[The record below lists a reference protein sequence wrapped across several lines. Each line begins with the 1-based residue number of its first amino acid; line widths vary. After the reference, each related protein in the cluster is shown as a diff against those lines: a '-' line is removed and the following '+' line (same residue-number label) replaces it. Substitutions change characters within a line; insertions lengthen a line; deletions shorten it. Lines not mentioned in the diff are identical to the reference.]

1 MADDKYKIQKIDDYR
16 WRIPREGK
24 MRVDGIVYANEQMMK
39 EIQKDESL
47 QQVINVAHLPGIIGH
62 SLGMPDIHWGYGFP
76 IGGVA
81 AFDVDEGVVSPG
93 GVGYD
98 INCGVRLLRT
108 GLYQKEI
115 ASALE
120 SLVNTLFSNIPSGV
134 GSHRKDLK
142 LSQQDEKSVLK
153 NGARWAVSQGY
164 GTKEDLEHI
173 EEQGCIAGADPELIS
188 DRAIER
194 GLAQLGT
201 LGSGNH
207 FVEVG
212 YVSEVYDESVA
223 RVLGLEEGGITIV
236 VHTGSRGL
244 GYQVCDDFLRLMIN
258 ASRKYNIEL
267 PDRQLCCAPIN
278 SPEGREYLAAMACAA
293 NYAFANRQMITHW
306 VRESF
311 ERALNIS
318 QKESKIA
325 TIYDVGHNIAK
336 FEEHIVEGKKRRL
349 CVHRKGATRAF
360 PPHHPNTPDVYKSV
374 GQPVLIPGDMGRCSY
389 VLVGT
394 EKAYTHTFGSTCHGA
409 GRVMSRNQATRSA
422 KGRNIA
428 VELRERGILVRA
440 DSRATLVE
448 EMPEAYK
455 DVTEVVDVVDRAGIS
470 KKVVQLKPLCVIKG

>member
-1 MADDKYKIQKIDDYR
+1 
-16 WRIPREGK
+16 
-24 MRVDGIVYANEQMMK
+24 MK
-39 EIQKDESL
+39 K
-47 QQVINVAHLPGIIGH
+47 G
-62 SLGMPDIHWGYGFP
+62 
-76 IGGVA
+76 
-81 AFDVDEGVVSPG
+81 
-93 GVGYD
+93 
-98 INCGVRLLRT
+98 
-108 GLYQKEI
+108 
-115 ASALE
+115 
-120 SLVNTLFSNIPSGV
+120 
-134 GSHRKDLK
+134 
-142 LSQQDEKSVLK
+142 LK